1 MHVVKE
7 IKIVSQR
14 IWHLKYFFD
23 DAQKYDAWAG
33 LEITVKAKREGQ
45 KDTGGESGL
54 EKISSP
60 VGLELK
66 IYLEEKWEQGLKT

>member
-45 KDTGGESGL
+45 KDTGGKSL
-54 EKISSP
+54 AWK
-60 VGLELK
+60 K
-66 IYLEEKWEQGLKT
+66 